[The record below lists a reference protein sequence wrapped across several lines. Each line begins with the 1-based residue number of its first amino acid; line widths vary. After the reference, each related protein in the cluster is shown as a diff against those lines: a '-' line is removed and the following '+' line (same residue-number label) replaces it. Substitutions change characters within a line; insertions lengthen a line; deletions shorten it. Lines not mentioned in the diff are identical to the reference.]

1 MLGFIEGGDFNA
13 IISVD
18 CHDKSKLTR
27 LKEEIDMQ
35 LAVPPVPG
43 LNVGASQV
51 FDKGHTELFQGTEIT
66 ISVNWTGG
74 GELKPPDVP
83 WTLQTVM
90 AAANAFP
97 NMVARC
103 SARISAILKPYNA
116 LRTFIAWKYDR
127 FKDYKNVADAFVKPE
142 GMTEEKFK
150 ELRKRKND
158 EAALWVDKAL
168 VLNYAPCTIY
178 TNDLFDAYMAYK
190 KLWKRISYSEWIL
203 KVSRSRLILQSCRT
217 QQSGE

>member
-1 MLGFIEGGDFNA
+1 
-13 IISVD
+13 
-18 CHDKSKLTR
+18 
-27 LKEEIDMQ
+27 MQ

-43 LNVGASQV
+43 LNIGASQV
-51 FDKGHTELFQGTEIT
+51 FDKGHTELFQGTKIT

-74 GELKPPDVP
+74 GSLKPPDVP

-97 NMVARC
+97 DMVARC
-103 SARISAILKPYNA
+103 SARISAILKPYSS
-116 LRTFIAWKYDR
+116 LRTFVTWRYDR
-127 FKDYKNVADAFVKPE
+127 FKEYKDKAEALSKPE
-142 GMTEEKFK
+142 KMMEEKFK
-150 ELRKRKND
+150 KLKKKKDD

-190 KLWKRISYSEWIL
+190 KTLEKN
-203 KVSRSRLILQSCRT
+203 
-217 QQSGE
+217 